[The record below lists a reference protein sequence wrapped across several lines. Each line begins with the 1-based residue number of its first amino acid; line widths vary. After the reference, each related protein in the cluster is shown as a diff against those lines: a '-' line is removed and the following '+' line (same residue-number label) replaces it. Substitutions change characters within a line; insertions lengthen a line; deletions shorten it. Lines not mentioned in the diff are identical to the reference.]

1 MPKTVNV
8 RVTSMDSELDFSI
21 PKSTTGGQLYEQ
33 VARTIGLQETWYFGL
48 QFVDNEGL
56 LKWIKDRKRVTDHK
70 VKKEVPLQ
78 FKLRVK
84 FYPENAEELIQDLT
98 RKLFFL
104 HVKDLILSDH
114 NCCPPDTAALLAS
127 YADQDKEEAMMEYL
141 KIAQDLKMFGVT
153 YFEIKDKTGT
163 DMWLGIDALG
173 LSVYGKLNRLSPNLR
188 LPWTQLSNIS
198 YTKAEL
204 RIKMLDKNAPNYVFY
219 SSPLRTNKQIIELCM
234 GNTQLYNRRRQL
246 KPNPHH
252 EDGR

>member
-48 QFVDNEGL
+48 QFVDNEGF

-127 YADQDKEEAMMEYL
+127 YADQDKFRHYDRDSFIHLFHFYFILFRFILFYFIYL
-141 KIAQDLKMFGVT
+141 FFNLF
-153 YFEIKDKTGT
+153 Y
-163 DMWLGIDALG
+163 
-173 LSVYGKLNRLSPNLR
+173 SPN
-188 LPWTQLSNIS
+188 
-198 YTKAEL
+198 KC
-204 RIKMLDKNAPNYVFY
+204 IKHHQTTPDVWFFFLM
-219 SSPLRTNKQIIELCM
+219 SS
-234 GNTQLYNRRRQL
+234 
-246 KPNPHH
+246 
-252 EDGR
+252 